1 MALAATDSARAYA
14 VDRHRGRCVPLGRL
28 GDRSARGPHRRRPLP
43 DRLGVV
49 SLALWASA
57 SRANR
62 DAGGTGGGRG
72 VVVFGGGP
80 ARGGADGMGPAGA
93 PVVSRGPAAIF
104 RRPL

>member
-49 SLALWASA
+49 SLALRASA

-62 DAGGTGGGRG
+62 DAGGTGGAR
-72 VVVFGGGP
+72 VVVVSDGDRARRGSDAMAAADATVLSGGL
-80 ARGGADGMGPAGA
+80 
-93 PVVSRGPAAIF
+93 AA
-104 RRPL
+104 